1 MTCLWHDCPEAQQ
14 KFGSRRGINLLG
26 VGRVCKCN
34 LCGVTLFKSRLRVVT
49 REPEATTFLEPQELQ
64 SGRLVS
70 RLRLGTVDNQLS
82 KRQVY
87 REKSKGTHE

>member
-1 MTCLWHDCPEAQQ
+1 MTCLWRDCPEAQQ

-49 REPEATTFLEPQELQ
+49 REPEATNFPGATRIAIW
-64 SGRLVS
+64 SASKSASS
-70 RLRLGTVDNQLS
+70 RNR
-82 KRQVY
+82 
-87 REKSKGTHE
+87 